1 MATFGLYRIHVL
13 ELTTYLIII
22 PCYNEAQRLPSQAF
36 IDFGKANASIHFLFV
51 NDGSTDAT
59 ETVLKDLC
67 VQNNQF
73 NYYNCAKNQGKAG
86 AIREG
91 MLHIQDP
98 THYEYIGYFDAD
110 LATPLTE
117 IPYFLTE
124 IAKRDPKP
132 LFVMGSRL
140 ARMGAVI
147 ERKAHRHYLGRV
159 FATAVSLVLGLPV
172 YDTQCGAKLIHHSQI
187 VQLFEKP
194 LLTKW
199 LFDVELLAR
208 MKSMIGKKKMHETV
222 LEIPL
227 NEWREIEGSKLKATD
242 FLKAPWELFKI
253 WRTNG

>member
-1 MATFGLYRIHVL
+1 M
-13 ELTTYLIII
+13 
-22 PCYNEAQRLPSQAF
+22 PQQAF
-36 IDFGKANASIHFLFV
+36 LHFNAQYPNIDFLFV
-51 NDGSTDAT
+51 NDGSKD
-59 ETVLKDLC
+59 ETAQTLANLC
-67 VQNNQF
+67 DGVAQF
-73 NYYNCAKNQGKAG
+73 KWYNCEKNQGKAG

-91 MLHIQDP
+91 VLQIEDHAN
-98 THYEYIGYFDAD
+98 YEYIGYFDAD
-110 LATPLTE
+110 LATPLSE
-117 IPYFLTE
+117 IPYFLSE
-124 IAKRDPKP
+124 IEKRDPKP

-172 YDTQCGAKLIHHSQI
+172 YDTQCGAKLIHISLVSEI
-187 VQLFEKP
+187 FEKP

-208 MKSMIGKKKMHETV
+208 MKKHTGKKKMFQTV

-227 NEWREIEGSKLKATD
+227 NEWREIEGSKLKVTD

-253 WRTNG
+253 WKANA